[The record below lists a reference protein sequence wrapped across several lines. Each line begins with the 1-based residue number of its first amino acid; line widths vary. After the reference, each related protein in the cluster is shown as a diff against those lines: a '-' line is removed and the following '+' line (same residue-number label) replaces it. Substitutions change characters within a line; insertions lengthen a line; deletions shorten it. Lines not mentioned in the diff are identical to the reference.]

1 MESGGFGAATGRDP
15 GARPASVPG
24 KATQSRTF
32 PRLLHTEM
40 NRRLFSVFLF
50 CLLTL
55 PATARQV
62 PRMGVVWD
70 PPSDLLEAEADLR
83 AIRAMGFTAVRTH
96 LLDRIEILVL
106 ADTLGID
113 VYQEFELHFLTAEEM
128 TDTLGAVRGRLADAL
143 VSTEEHRSA
152 RHFGFGFAPSTS
164 DEAVCSILEELAGWA
179 RQRAAP
185 GVQFYYVSWL
195 PRADRCS
202 ESVDLV
208 LLDDPIHDR
217 PLHLL
222 DAWSGSGPV
231 GLAATGRRVD
241 PEAGRGLLIESSE
254 ERQALFFEETIPRI
268 RARNDLAV
276 VFLYRWQDPPA
287 NDLSAFQPAPFGVV
301 YGLQDDTGRARLA
314 RDVAEGILARGQ
326 TTFRLLAGTAP
337 RAGAS
342 WFVLLGWL
350 VLATIAVMVAASPR
364 FRAMIPRYF
373 FAHGFYRHAIQEGR
387 DVLTVLSTV
396 MLILLGLVIGLLG
409 AQVTRMLTDSAPLH
423 AFWYRT
429 GVDGRAAMNA
439 LLTDD
444 ALLVIFIG
452 SAGLLALVF
461 WVFVWT
467 LAGRR
472 RAPLKPSQ
480 ALATAVW
487 PRWPMMLLLVAAM
500 VVDGLGADAFRRSI
514 EWMPAAWLAVA
525 LWGTI
530 RTNIDLA
537 QIARANPVA
546 TVVLWLVSPVVL
558 LLAGAVTFMLVK
570 PELAALLW
578 SLWSP

>member
-1 MESGGFGAATGRDP
+1 
-15 GARPASVPG
+15 
-24 KATQSRTF
+24 
-32 PRLLHTEM
+32 
-40 NRRLFSVFLF
+40 
-50 CLLTL
+50 
-55 PATARQV
+55 
-62 PRMGVVWD
+62 MGVVWD
-70 PPSDLLEAEADLR
+70 PPADLLEAEADLR

-96 LLDRIEILVL
+96 LLDRVELLVL

-113 VYQEFELHFLTAEEM
+113 LYQELQLYFLTAREF
-128 TDTLGAVRGRLADAL
+128 TDTLAVARGLLADAL
-143 VSTEEHRSA
+143 ASTEDHPSA
-152 RHFGFGFAPSTS
+152 RHFGFAFAPSTMEEALCGTL
-164 DEAVCSILEELAGWA
+164 DEFVPWA
-179 RQRAAP
+179 RQRGAP

-195 PRADRCS
+195 PRSDRCS
-202 ESVDLV
+202 ESVNLV

-217 PLHLL
+217 PVDLL
-222 DAWSGSGPV
+222 ERWSGSGRI
-231 GLAATGRRVD
+231 GLAAVGRRVD
-241 PEAGRGLLIESSE
+241 PGAERGLLVESSE
-254 ERQALFFEETIPRI
+254 ELQALFLEETIPKLL
-268 RARNDLAV
+268 ARTDLSVA
-276 VFLYRWQDPPA
+276 FLYRWQDAPPE
-287 NDLSAFQPAPFGVV
+287 DLDAFHPAPFGTV
-301 YGLQDDTGRARLA
+301 YGLQDEAGRARLA
-314 RDVAEGILARGQ
+314 RDVAEGMLAHGQ
-326 TTFRLLAGTAP
+326 TTFRLLAGTPP
-337 RAGAS
+337 REGAS

-396 MLILLGLVIGLLG
+396 MLVLLGLVIGLLG
-409 AQVTRMLTDSAPLH
+409 AQVTRMMTDSATLH
-423 AFWYRT
+423 ALWYRS
-429 GVDGRAAMNA
+429 GPDGRAAMNA

-444 ALLVIFIG
+444 ALLVVFIG

-467 LAGRR
+467 LAGRG

-500 VVDGLGADAFRRSI
+500 VVDGLGEAAFRRSI

-530 RTNIDLA
+530 RTNVDLA
-537 QIARANPVA
+537 QIARVNPVA
-546 TVVLWLVSPVVL
+546 TVILWLVSPVVL
-558 LLAGAVTFMLVK
+558 LLAGAVAFMLVK

-578 SLWSP
+578 SLWSA